1 MSDWLLYVLREHGD
15 SIILL
20 VMIVVLWRHFARN
33 YVPRS
38 ELEADE

>member
-1 MSDWLLYVLREHGD
+1 MNWLYFFREHGD

-38 ELEADE
+38 ELEEDQ